1 MGNKQHTKIVDL
13 NRDEVSMSKLISF
26 YNRTLSI
33 QDIIPNE
40 IISLLFLFYRRYKS
54 TFDNTYKGSELLLSN
69 DDTIVSG
76 PSLKVRQTIRFKR
89 PLIDGIKNII
99 KIKGHWVYSWY
110 GSFIGIV
117 ANTEGTEEYND
128 PIPYHLVGPRT
139 EDAPWRSALGVTHL
153 NHRLLSIEN
162 DQATSRPDWGKFEN
176 NDIITMIADF
186 RDIAAKKLFF
196 YQNGELVN
204 KIGIRVP
211 NEEKYE
217 EWYPCI
223 CVFKYGKYEIL
234 DDDFSDGCLS

>member
-1 MGNKQHTKIVDL
+1 MVDL

-33 QDIIPNE
+33 QDTIPNE

-54 TFDNTYKGSELLLSN
+54 TFDNTYKGSELLLN
-69 DDTIVSG
+69 DDTIVTG
-76 PSLKVRQTIRFKR
+76 GTNFIVRQAIRFKK
-89 PLIDGIKNII
+89 PLIDGIENRI
-99 KIKGHWVYSWY
+99 KIRGHWVYSWY

-117 ANTEGTEEYND
+117 ANTETKEEYNK
-128 PIPYHLVGPRT
+128 PIPDGPGVRT
-139 EDAPWRSALGVTHL
+139 GDAPWRSALGVTHL
-153 NHRLLSIEN
+153 NHRLLSIEY

-186 RDIAAKKLFF
+186 TDISDKKLFF
-196 YQNGELVN
+196 YQNGELLN
-204 KIGIRVP
+204 KIGIQVP

-223 CVFKYGKYEIL
+223 CVYKYGKYEIL
-234 DDDFSDGCLS
+234 GDDFSDGCLTE